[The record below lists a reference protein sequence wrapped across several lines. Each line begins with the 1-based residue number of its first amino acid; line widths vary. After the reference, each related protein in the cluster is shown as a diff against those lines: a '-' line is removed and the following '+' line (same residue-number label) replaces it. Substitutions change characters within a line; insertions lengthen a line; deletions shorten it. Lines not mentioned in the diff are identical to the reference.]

1 MAERAMRTV
10 RDLRRSNRALL
21 LGRLYFGGP
30 LSRQDLIDTTS
41 LSAASVSNVV
51 GGLIEDG
58 LVVEAGAVESEG
70 GRPRILLRVDSTAW
84 HAIGVDVGET
94 RVLVELFTL
103 DLAVVARAQF
113 PLPDGCGDV
122 GFVVGH
128 IHSGLRT
135 VIVESGVRTDSI
147 IGVGIGVPG
156 VVEHRVVE
164 HRAVEHSAV
173 ERGLAGRGSAGRGL
187 VERGLVEHRSVE
199 HSAPGHRPG
208 GFVYGQSIG
217 WDGVPLEDLVRQGTD
232 LPLFV
237 DNGATTLGQ
246 AEMWLGAGRGARDA
260 VIALIGSGVG
270 ACVVTDGSPY
280 RGTGRS
286 AGEWGHTTV
295 QVGGRPCRCGSL
307 GCLEAY
313 VGAEGVLAGYRE
325 LCETGGGS
333 AETLS
338 GFGEEAALARVLAA
352 ADGGEKAA
360 QEVLAGT
367 ALYLGAGIAN
377 LINLFNPERIVLGG
391 WAGLA
396 LGARLLPRVREIAG
410 QYALRHAYAHSEI
423 VLGRLGPDAVAR
435 GAATL
440 PVERF
445 LAAAAPPITPTQGSV
460 LLDRSDPNSS
470 PDRVAGVG

>member
-10 RDLRRSNRALL
+10 RDLRRSNRSLL
-21 LGRLYFGGP
+21 LRRLYFGGP

-70 GRPRILLRVDSTAW
+70 GRPRILLRVDSEAW

-103 DLAVVARAQF
+103 DLSVLASAQF

-122 GFVVGH
+122 GLVVRH
-128 IHSGLRT
+128 IHDGLNA
-135 VIVESGVRTDSI
+135 VIAESGVRAESI
-147 IGVGIGVPG
+147 IGVGVGVPG
-156 VVEHRVVE
+156 VVEHGVGDRGVVQ
-164 HRAVEHSAV
+164 HGVA
-173 ERGLAGRGSAGRGL
+173 ERGIS
-187 VERGLVEHRSVE
+187 ERILDQGTGEYG
-199 HSAPGHRPG
+199 A
-208 GFVYGQSIG
+208 VYGQSIG
-217 WDGVPLEDLVRQGTD
+217 WDGVPLERLLRQGTD

-246 AEMWLGAGRGARDA
+246 AEMWFGAGRGARDA

-270 ACVVTDGSPY
+270 ACVVTDGAPY

-295 QVGGRPCRCGSL
+295 QVDGEICRCGSR

-313 VGAEGVLAGYRE
+313 VGAEGVLAGYRS
-325 LCETGGGS
+325 LSSARGGS
-333 AETLS
+333 AESLS
-338 GFGEEAALARVLAA
+338 GLSEEVALGRLLEAADTGEAA
-352 ADGGEKAA
+352 AVETL
-360 QEVLAGT
+360 ERT
-367 ALYLGAGIAN
+367 ALFLGAGIAN
-377 LINLFNPERIVLGG
+377 LINLFNPERIILGG

-396 LGARLLPRVREIAG
+396 LGSRLLPTVREIAG
-410 QYALRHAYAHSEI
+410 RYALRHAYAHSDI

-440 PVERF
+440 PVARF
-445 LAAAAPPITPTQGSV
+445 LATAGPPVRSPGAV
-460 LLDRSDPNSS
+460 LLERPDPV
-470 PDRVAGVG
+470 PDLG

>member
-10 RDLRRSNRALL
+10 RDLRRSNRSLL
-21 LGRLYFGGP
+21 LRRLYFGGP

-70 GRPRILLRVDSTAW
+70 GRPRILLRVDGAAW

-103 DLAVVARAQF
+103 DLSVVARAQF
-113 PLPDGCGDV
+113 ELPDGCGDV
-122 GFVVGH
+122 GLVVRH
-128 IHSGLRT
+128 ILSGLNA
-135 VIVESGVRTDSI
+135 VVAESGVRTESI
-147 IGVGIGVPG
+147 IGVGVGVPG
-156 VVEHRVVE
+156 VVERGVAEYGGLDHAAALDHGSGGE
-164 HRAVEHSAV
+164 SA
-173 ERGLAGRGSAGRGL
+173 
-187 VERGLVEHRSVE
+187 
-199 HSAPGHRPG
+199 
-208 GFVYGQSIG
+208 VYGQSIG
-217 WDGVPLEDLVRQGTD
+217 WDGVPLERLLRQGTD

-246 AEMWLGAGRGARDA
+246 AEMWFGAGRGSRDA

-295 QVGGRPCRCGSL
+295 QVDGQTCRCGSR

-313 VGAEGVLAGYRE
+313 VGAEGVLAGYRD
-325 LCETGGGS
+325 LCAARGES
-333 AETLS
+333 AESLS
-338 GFGEEAALARVLAA
+338 GLTEEAALGRLLEAADAGEAA
-352 ADGGEKAA
+352 AGEIL
-360 QEVLAGT
+360 ERT

-377 LINLFNPERIVLGG
+377 LINLFNPERIVLCG

-396 LGARLLPRVREIAG
+396 LGSRLLPAVRTIAER
-410 QYALRHAYAHSEI
+410 YALHHAYAHSQI

-440 PVERF
+440 PVARF
-445 LAAAAPPITPTQGSV
+445 LATAGPPGRPAGAA
-460 LLDRSDPNSS
+460 LLERPDPV
-470 PDRVAGVG
+470 PDLG

>member
-10 RDLRRSNRALL
+10 RDLRRSNRSLL
-21 LGRLYFGGP
+21 LKRLYFGGP

-51 GGLIEDG
+51 GGLLEDG
-58 LVVEAGAVESEG
+58 LVIEAGAVESEG
-70 GRPRILLRVDSTAW
+70 GRPRILLRVNSAAW

-103 DLAVVARAQF
+103 DLSVAARATY

-122 GFVVGH
+122 DLVVKH
-128 IHSGLRT
+128 IHNGLRT
-135 VIVESGVRTDSI
+135 VIAESGVRADSI
-147 IGVGIGVPG
+147 IGVGVGVPG
-156 VVEHRVVE
+156 VVEH
-164 HRAVEHSAV
+164 
-173 ERGLAGRGSAGRGL
+173 GLDGA
-187 VERGLVEHRSVE
+187 
-199 HSAPGHRPG
+199 
-208 GFVYGQSIG
+208 VYGQSIG
-217 WDGVPLEDLVRQGTD
+217 WDGVPLEHLLRQGTD
-232 LPLFV
+232 LPLYV

-270 ACVVTDGSPY
+270 ACVVTGGAPY

-295 QVGGRPCRCGSL
+295 QVDGQLCRCGSR

-313 VGAEGVLAGYRE
+313 VGAEGVIAGYRE
-325 LCETGGGS
+325 LAGS
-333 AETLS
+333 GDGLVQDLP
-338 GFGEEAALARVLAA
+338 GLDEEAALGRILAA
-352 ADGGEKAA
+352 ADRGEPAA
-360 QEVLAGT
+360 QEVLART

-377 LINLFNPERIVLGG
+377 LINLFNPERIILGG
-391 WAGLA
+391 WAGLT

-410 QYALRHAYAHSEI
+410 QYSLRHAYAHSEI

-440 PVERF
+440 PVARF
-445 LAAAAPPITPTQGSV
+445 LATATLPGRTQGEV
-460 LLDRSDPNSS
+460 LLEQRDA
-470 PDRVAGVG
+470 VADIG

>member
-10 RDLRRSNRALL
+10 RDLRRSNRSLL
-21 LGRLYFGGP
+21 LRRLYFGGP

-70 GRPRILLRVDSTAW
+70 GRPRILLRVDSEAW

-103 DLAVVARAQF
+103 DLSVLARAQF

-122 GFVVGH
+122 GLVVRH
-128 IHSGLRT
+128 IIDGLNA
-135 VIVESGVRTDSI
+135 VIAESGVRTESI
-147 IGVGIGVPG
+147 IGVGVGVPG
-156 VVEHRVVE
+156 VVEH
-164 HRAVEHSAV
+164 
-173 ERGLAGRGSAGRGL
+173 SAGRPVDHQGAA
-187 VERGLVEHRSVE
+187 ENSV
-199 HSAPGHRPG
+199 
-208 GFVYGQSIG
+208 VYGQSIG
-217 WDGVPLEDLVRQGTD
+217 WDGVPLEHLLRQGTD

-246 AEMWLGAGRGARDA
+246 AEMWFGAGRGARDA

-270 ACVVTDGSPY
+270 ACVVTDGAPY

-295 QVGGRPCRCGSL
+295 QVDGETCRCGSR

-313 VGAEGVLAGYRE
+313 VGAEGVLAGYRT
-325 LCETGGGS
+325 LSATRGGS
-333 AETLS
+333 AGSLS
-338 GFGEEAALARVLAA
+338 GLSEEAALGRLLEAADTGEAA
-352 ADGGEKAA
+352 AAETL
-360 QEVLAGT
+360 ERT
-367 ALYLGAGIAN
+367 ALFLGAGIAN
-377 LINLFNPERIVLGG
+377 LINLFNPERIILGG

-396 LGARLLPRVREIAG
+396 LGSRLLPTVREIAG
-410 QYALRHAYAHSEI
+410 RYALRHAYAHSEI

-440 PVERF
+440 PVARF
-445 LAAAAPPITPTQGSV
+445 LATAGPPARSPGAV
-460 LLDRSDPNSS
+460 LRERPDPV
-470 PDRVAGVG
+470 PDLG

>member
-10 RDLRRSNRALL
+10 RDLRRSNRSLL
-21 LGRLYFGGP
+21 LRRLYFGGP

-70 GRPRILLRVDSTAW
+70 GRPRILLRVDGEAW

-103 DLAVVARAQF
+103 DLSVLARAQF

-122 GFVVGH
+122 GSVVRH
-128 IHSGLRT
+128 IHDGLGA
-135 VIVESGVRTDSI
+135 VIAESGVRTESI
-147 IGVGIGVPG
+147 IGVGVGVPG
-156 VVEHRVVE
+156 VVEHSVSE
-164 HRAVEHSAV
+164 HGVGQHGVLDQGTAENGV
-173 ERGLAGRGSAGRGL
+173 
-187 VERGLVEHRSVE
+187 
-199 HSAPGHRPG
+199 
-208 GFVYGQSIG
+208 VYGQSIG
-217 WDGVPLEDLVRQGTD
+217 WDGVPLERLLRQGTD
-232 LPLFV
+232 LLLFV

-246 AEMWLGAGRGARDA
+246 AEMWFGAGRGARDA

-270 ACVVTDGSPY
+270 ACVVTDGAPY

-295 QVGGRPCRCGSL
+295 QVEGEICRCGSR

-313 VGAEGVLAGYRE
+313 VGAEGVLAGYRS
-325 LCETGGGS
+325 LSAARGGS
-333 AETLS
+333 ADSLS
-338 GFGEEAALARVLAA
+338 GLSEEAALGRLLEAADTGEAA
-352 ADGGEKAA
+352 AAEIL
-360 QEVLAGT
+360 ERT
-367 ALYLGAGIAN
+367 ALFLGAGIAN
-377 LINLFNPERIVLGG
+377 LINLFNPERIILGG

-396 LGARLLPRVREIAG
+396 LGSRLLPTVREIAG
-410 QYALRHAYAHSEI
+410 RYALRHAYARSEI

-440 PVERF
+440 PVARF
-445 LAAAAPPITPTQGSV
+445 LATAGPPARAAGAV
-460 LLDRSDPNSS
+460 LLERPDP
-470 PDRVAGVG
+470 VADFG